1 MSPQLTLADELRVAL
16 KRYFELR
23 KARPEALW
31 ARLLITGAF
40 AIGFPSLFM
49 LVAGVFGSFRGGLAE
64 IAASYA
70 CGLLIAGL
78 IHGGYR
84 LAELLLPQATLDL
97 LNAGGW
103 RAGLFFSAV
112 PILGIAVGMLSFS
125 QLVGLSLQVR
135 VITPFDSARGLTQFL
150 LLSLV
155 FALIGWF
162 LDHQHRRRQALQL
175 QATEAQLL
183 RLQAQIE
190 PHFLFNSLAAV
201 QSLIKPAPDRA
212 LEMLEHFTDYL
223 RASLAALR
231 EDNCPLA
238 TELQVAR
245 SYLGLMQIRMGERLR
260 FRVEAT
266 AEAEACRL
274 PPLLLQ
280 PLVENAVVHGL
291 EGKDE
296 GGEVQVRASVQAGIL
311 RIEVRDDGLGRQAR
325 QHRARPGHGMA
336 LKNIRE
342 RLEARHGDRASLTLN
357 IGEHG
362 CTAVLSL
369 PLDFKDLKDLKEQQS

>member
-1 MSPQLTLADELRVAL
+1 MSPQLTLAEELRIAS
-16 KRYFELR
+16 KRYFQLR

-31 ARLLITGAF
+31 ARLLITCAF
-40 AIGFPSLFM
+40 AIGFPTLFM
-49 LVAGVFGSFRGGLAE
+49 VVASVFGPFKARPEE

-70 CGLLIAGL
+70 CGLLIAL
-78 IHGGYR
+78 FIHGGYR
-84 LAELLLPQATLDL
+84 LAERLLSQATLDR

-103 RAGLFFSAV
+103 RAGLFFTSM
-112 PILGIAVGMLSFS
+112 PILGIAIGMLSFS
-125 QLVGLSLQVR
+125 QLMGLSLQVR
-135 VITPFDSARGLTQFL
+135 VYTPFDSARGLAQFL
-150 LLSLV
+150 FLSLV

-223 RASLAALR
+223 RASLTALR
-231 EDNCPLA
+231 EESCPLA

-260 FRVEAT
+260 FRLEAT
-266 AEAEACRL
+266 PEAQACRV

-296 GGEVQVRASVQAGIL
+296 GGEVLVRACVQDGIL
-311 RIEVRDDGLGRQAR
+311 RIEVRDDGLGHQAR
-325 QHRARPGHGMA
+325 QHRARPGHGLA

-342 RLEARHGDRASLTLN
+342 RLEARHGDRADLTLDL
-357 IGEHG
+357 GEHG
-362 CTAVLSL
+362 CTAVLRL
-369 PLDFKDLKDLKEQQS
+369 PLDLKEPHA